1 MHQSPCTARC
11 SPCRSMDAHCTRRTT
26 RQLERRELRDCSSYT
41 ASHWPGKRLRLV
53 DDEPSVEPRLTSES
67 DSKADSDDEDAAYL
81 ASPGPAVVAWDS
93 PMPSDC
99 PPNRKKNTPNLLLSQ
114 RQGDAADG
122 SVHGLRAA
130 QAASEQSAGKVKTVP
145 NDALKVN
152 WIEALTRSRVQ
163 QELCAQLTRAIEK
176 CRGTCQVRLCGTK
189 CLGGLSSRM

>member
-1 MHQSPCTARC
+1 
-11 SPCRSMDAHCTRRTT
+11 MDAHCTRRTT

-99 PPNRKKNTPNLLLSQ
+99 PPNRKKIPQIYCSLNFKAMLPTAVSMDSVRHKLPASKVQ
-114 RQGDAADG
+114 GTGRQC
-122 SVHGLRAA
+122 
-130 QAASEQSAGKVKTVP
+130 P
-145 NDALKVN
+145 M
-152 WIEALTRSRVQ
+152 TR
-163 QELCAQLTRAIEK
+163 
-176 CRGTCQVRLCGTK
+176 
-189 CLGGLSSRM
+189 